1 MHPNNEHPY
10 NEEETRD
17 MIHRFLRAILS
28 GEVQLDIDPN
38 AEFEVEI
45 DDDDDNNFVDKDS
58 IPFCDMDCE
67 NCDLAEE
74 EDEATDEADDCDEC
88 PCLWGIPDIDR
99 IIFSPPATVI
109 FWGDGEKTV
118 VKCAE
123 GQQYDRYNGFCA
135 AVCKRLFGS
144 SSAAKKIMDFCDE
157 DLIRDRM
164 EAASERKKAIRRAEE
179 EAAREKEKEPKSLY
193 DTVKAAIRGAMD
205 YVSGVSTYEEAI
217 RLFTSAVMKSI
228 GGKDET
234 SVG

>member
-1 MHPNNEHPY
+1 MHPY
-10 NEEETRD
+10 NDKENLD
-17 MIHRFLRAILS
+17 MIHKFIEAILK
-28 GEVQLDIDPN
+28 GEVKLDIDPN

-45 DDDDDNNFVDKDS
+45 DDDPVDEDS

-74 EDEATDEADDCDEC
+74 EDEADDCDEC

-118 VKCAE
+118 VKCAD

-157 DLIRDRM
+157 DLIRERM
-164 EAASERKKAIRRAEE
+164 EAARERKKAASRAEE
-179 EAAREKEKEPKSLY
+179 EAAREKEKEPVSLY
-193 DTVKAAIRGAMD
+193 DTVRGAIREAMD
-205 YVSGVSTYEEAI
+205 KVSGVGSYEEAI

>member
-17 MIHRFLRAILS
+17 LIHRFLRAILS
-28 GEVQLDIDPN
+28 GEVALDIDTN
-38 AEFEVEI
+38 AEFKYDF
-45 DDDDDNNFVDKDS
+45 DDDDDNNSVDEDA

-67 NCDLAEE
+67 NCDLADEE
-74 EDEATDEADDCDEC
+74 EEAESEADDCDEC
-88 PCLWGIPDIDR
+88 PPLWGVPDIDR

-109 FWGDGEKTV
+109 FWDDGEKTV

-157 DLIRDRM
+157 DLIRERM
-164 EAASERKKAIRRAEE
+164 EAAREKTKAAHEK
-179 EAAREKEKEPKSLY
+179 EKEKEPKSLY
-193 DTVKAAIRGAMD
+193 DTVKAAIQDAMD
-205 YVSGVSTYEEAI
+205 KVSGVSSYEEAI
-217 RLFTSAVMKSI
+217 KLFTSAVMKRI

>member
-28 GEVQLDIDPN
+28 GEVALDIDPN

-45 DDDDDNNFVDKDS
+45 DDDNDEDA

-74 EDEATDEADDCDEC
+74 EDEADDCDEC
-88 PCLWGIPDIDR
+88 QCLWGIPDIDR

-157 DLIRDRM
+157 DLIRERM
-164 EAASERKKAIRRAEE
+164 EAARERTKAARRAEE
-179 EAAREKEKEPKSLY
+179 EAAHEKEKEPKSLY
-193 DTVKAAIRGAMD
+193 DTVKTAIQDAMD
-205 YVSGVSTYEEAI
+205 NVSGVSTYEEAI
-217 RLFTSAVMKSI
+217 KLFTSAVMKSI